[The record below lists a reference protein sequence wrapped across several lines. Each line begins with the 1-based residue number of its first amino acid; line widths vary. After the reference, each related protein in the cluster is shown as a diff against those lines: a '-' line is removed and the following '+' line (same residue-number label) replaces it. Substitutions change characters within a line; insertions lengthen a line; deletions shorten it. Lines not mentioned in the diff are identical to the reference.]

1 MTAAAEGASSARV
14 HRRMLG
20 LLLGALGLVVFSALS
35 LLLGSRSV
43 AVPDV
48 IAGLTTWPATDIAQA
63 AVQTRIPR
71 TVLGL
76 IVGASLALAGAVL
89 QGATRNPLADPALL
103 GVSNGAALAVV
114 VGIAVAGAGTAASHV
129 PWALG
134 GAAAASVVV
143 YGIASLGREGA
154 TPLKLALAGAATSAT
169 LYSLLSGVLLSRTD
183 VLDEF
188 RFWQV
193 GGIGGTGFGEML
205 PVLPVLLLGA
215 VLAFASAR
223 GLDALAL
230 GDDVARGLGSR
241 TWIARAVAGLAAVLL
256 CGTATAIA
264 GPIGFLGLTMPH
276 LARMFTGP
284 DHRWLLPYS
293 AVLGAGLLLAADVL
307 GRLVARPGDIEV
319 GIMTAVLGAPVFIA
333 IVRRRRVREL

>member
-1 MTAAAEGASSARV
+1 V
-14 HRRMLG
+14 
-20 LLLGALGLVVFSALS
+20 LLGVLGLVVFSALS
-35 LLLGSRSV
+35 LLVGSRVVS
-43 AVPDV
+43 VPDV
-48 IAGLTTWPATDIAQA
+48 LAGLTTWPAEGIAQA

-76 IVGASLALAGAVL
+76 LVGAALGLSGAVL
-89 QGATRNPLADPALL
+89 QGATRNPLGDPALL
-103 GVSNGAALAVV
+103 GISNGAALAVV
-114 VGIAVAGAGTAASHV
+114 IGITVAGAGTAASHV

-134 GAAAASVVV
+134 GAAVVSVVV

-154 TPLKLALAGAATSAT
+154 TPLKLALAGAATSAA
-169 LYSLLSGVLLSRTD
+169 LYSLISAVLLARTD

-193 GGIGGTGFGEML
+193 GGIAGTGFAEML
-205 PVLPVLLLGA
+205 PVLPFLLAGA
-215 VLAFASAR
+215 ALAFASAR

-230 GDDVARGLGSR
+230 GEDLARGLGTR
-241 TWIARAVAGLAAVLL
+241 TGLARGVAALAAVLL
-256 CGTATAIA
+256 CGTATALA

-284 DHRWLLPYS
+284 DHRWVLPYS

-307 GRLVARPGDIEV
+307 GRVVARPGDIEV

-333 IVRRRRVREL
+333 IVRRRRVRDL